1 MPFLNELKELLQV
14 ETNAKFAD
22 MCGKLQGDMS
32 NYLSGARTAR
42 SSALE
47 DCLLN
52 ATVARVFHGP
62 PDEGTRESKR
72 LGRKAR
78 KLRDEVTSTLFGR
91 EIREHSEVVPIPSR
105 QGDLPTSGGVY
116 ILYDSAANVLYIGQA
131 KSFRAEVWQTLNNRN
146 IPVGMRFGPRMTKS
160 NPIVKKLAHYM
171 SLYEIDNAQLR
182 HNIEALLIRVFI
194 NQTHNSNI
202 GKFRTE

>member
-1 MPFLNELKELLQV
+1 MQFLQDLKELLQV
-14 ETNAKFAD
+14 ETDARFAR
-22 MCGKLQGDMS
+22 MCGKLRGDMS

-42 SSALE
+42 ASVLE

-52 ATVARVFHGP
+52 ATMARVFHDP
-62 PDEGTRESKR
+62 PDEGTR

-78 KLRDEVTSTLFGR
+78 NLRDEVTSSLFGR
-91 EIREHSEVVPIPSR
+91 EIRPHCEVAPLP
-105 QGDLPTSGGVY
+105 DAPAELPTSGGVY
-116 ILYDSAANVLYIGQA
+116 ILYDSAASVLYIGQA
-131 KSFRAEVWQTLNNRN
+131 TNFQTRVWHSLGRR
-146 IPVGMRFGPRMTKS
+146 IPVGMRFGPNMTKS
-160 NPIVKKLAHYM
+160 RPFIRDLATYI

-202 GKFRTE
+202 GRFTTG